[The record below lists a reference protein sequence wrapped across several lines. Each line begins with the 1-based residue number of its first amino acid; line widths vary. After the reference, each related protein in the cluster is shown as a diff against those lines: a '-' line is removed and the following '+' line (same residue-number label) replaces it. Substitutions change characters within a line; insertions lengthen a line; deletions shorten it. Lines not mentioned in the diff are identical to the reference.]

1 MPGTNLTRDEAA
13 TRSSALTVENY
24 RVTLDLSAVLADDA
38 ETFVSD
44 TTIRFANTGPAAT
57 TFLDL
62 VAEEVVAVTLN
73 GQEIDPASA
82 FVDNRV
88 ELSGLAA
95 ENTVNVQARCRYSRS
110 GEGLHRTV
118 DPDGN
123 VYLYTQFEVPDAR
136 RVFAVFDQPDLKST
150 FTFIVTAPAGWKV
163 VSNSPTPEPSPAG
176 EGLARWEFATTVPM
190 SSYITALVAGPYHEV
205 RRTWQGDYDP
215 IDQGLFVRQSLAEH
229 LDAEDLFTVTEA
241 GFGFFESMFGMPYPF
256 GPKYDQLFVP
266 EYNMGAMENAACVT
280 FRDDMLF
287 RSRATQ
293 ARYESRA
300 NTILHEMAHMW
311 FGDLVTMAWWD
322 DIWLNESFAEWAA
335 HLANA
340 ETGLNPQSWTS
351 FCSGRKNWAYIQDQL
366 PSTHPIA
373 TEMVDLDSIWLNFDG
388 ITYAKGAA
396 ALRQLVAWVG
406 DEEFRGGLRA
416 YFTKHAWG
424 NTRLADLLTEL
435 ETASGRDLTSWSEEW
450 LRKAGVNTLTAD
462 YDLDSEGRYTRF
474 DVVQTAHPDWP
485 TLRSHR
491 IGIGLYTKGAGGLSR
506 TERVDVDV
514 VGERTS
520 IGKLVGIQAPDLLL
534 LNDGDL
540 SYTKIRL
547 DQRSLASLVEAIDTI
562 DDPLARV
569 LCWNAAWDMTR
580 DAQMKARDF
589 VALVL
594 RGVASESD
602 ITAVTGLANNATT
615 ALYRFCSPD
624 HFEVLADQ
632 WAQGVRQLLEQA
644 EPRSDHQLIFARVI
658 AGAARSEDDAAF
670 VAGLL
675 DGTDRLDGLAV
686 DTDLRWTLLSGLAR
700 LGRVDHAS
708 IDAEL
713 ERDNTTA
720 GHENAAAARASLPT
734 SEAKDRAWELAVV
747 AADTPNELQRKVA
760 TRIWLPG
767 QHELLEP
774 YIDRFFDEAPT
785 VHKRKGVQM
794 GGVVLTYLFPAEVS
808 DRVLAQVDELLES
821 DRISDQSTRRP
832 MVEKQ
837 ADLRRAMAARA
848 FDAS

>member
-13 TRSSALTVENY
+13 IRSSALTVENY
-24 RVTLDLSAVLADDA
+24 RVSLDLSGVLADDA

-44 TTIRFANTGPAAT
+44 TLITFAHSGPGDA

-62 VAEEVVAVTLN
+62 VAEEVLAITLN
-73 GQEIDPASA
+73 GHEVDPATA
-82 FVDNRV
+82 FVDNRI
-88 ELSGLAA
+88 ELSGLSA
-95 ENTVNVQARCRYSRS
+95 ENTVTVRARCRYSRS

-118 DPDGN
+118 DTDGN

-150 FTFIVTAPAGWKV
+150 FTFSVTAPAGWKV
-163 VSNSPTPEPSPAG
+163 ISNSATPQPTPVGSG
-176 EGLARWEFATTVPM
+176 IARWVFDTTVPM
-190 SSYITALVAGPYHEV
+190 STYVTALVAGPYHEV

-215 IDQGLFVRQSLAEH
+215 IDQGLYVRQSLAAH
-229 LDAEDLFTVTEA
+229 LDVEDLFAITEA

-256 GPKYDQLFVP
+256 GPKYDQAFVP

-280 FRDDMLF
+280 LRDDLLF
-287 RSRATQ
+287 RSRATR
-293 ARYESRA
+293 ARYASRA

-351 FCSGRKNWAYIQDQL
+351 FCSSRKNWAYLQDQL

-373 TEMVDLDSIWLNFDG
+373 TDMVDLDSIWLNFDG
-388 ITYAKGAA
+388 ITYAKGAS

-406 DEEFRGGLRA
+406 DEEFRAGLRA
-416 YFTKHAWG
+416 YFAKHAWG
-424 NTRLADLLTEL
+424 NTRLSDLLSEL
-435 ETASGRDLTSWSEEW
+435 ETASGRDLTAWSEEW
-450 LRKAGVNTLTAD
+450 LKKAGVNTVTAD
-462 YDLDSEGRYTRF
+462 YDLDADGRYTRF

-491 IGIGLYTKGAGGLSR
+491 IGIGLYDKGDRGLFR

-520 IGKLVGIQAPDLLL
+520 IGKLIGLQQPDLLL

-547 DQRSLASLVEAIDTI
+547 DERSLASLVDAIDTI
-562 DDPLARV
+562 EDPLARV
-569 LCWNAAWDMTR
+569 LCWGSAWDMTR
-580 DAQMKARDF
+580 DAQMRARDF

-594 RGVASESD
+594 RGVGSESD
-602 ITAVTGLANNATT
+602 ITAVTALSNNAAI
-615 ALYRFCSPD
+615 ALHRFCSPE
-624 HFEVLADQ
+624 HYEELARQ
-632 WAQGVRQLLEQA
+632 WAHGVRQLLERA
-644 EPRSDHQLIFARVI
+644 APGGDHQLIFARVF
-658 AGAARSEDDAAF
+658 AAAALSDEDAAF
-670 VAGLL
+670 LAGLL
-675 DGTDRLDGLAV
+675 DGTDELHGLQV
-686 DTDLRWTLLSGLAR
+686 DTDLRWTLLLGLAR
-700 LGRVDHAS
+700 LGRLDDAA

-713 ERDNTTA
+713 ERDDTTA
-720 GHENAAAARASLPT
+720 GRENAAAVRASLP
-734 SEAKDRAWELAVV
+734 SAAAKERAWELAVV
-747 AADTPNELQRKVA
+747 ASDTPNELQRKVA
-760 TRIWLPG
+760 MRIWLPG
-767 QHELLEP
+767 QADVLEP

-785 VHKRKGVQM
+785 VHQRKGVQM
-794 GGVVLTYLFPAEVS
+794 GGVVLRHLFPGEVS
-808 DRVLAQVDELLES
+808 DRVLAKVDELLQS
-821 DRISDQSTRRP
+821 DLITDQSTRRP
-832 MVEKQ
+832 LVEKQ